1 MVLAEGAAAAGQGVG
16 VQVVRALM
24 LTQVAQVEAE
34 AVCGGEGVGVVLAE
48 GAAAAGQGVGVQV
61 VRLLILTQLA
71 QVEGEVFC
79 RAQSLRVIR
88 AQLIGPWSSR
98 KKVGVQ
104 ITSSPA
110 VRARWLATASP
121 ILTDTI

>member
-34 AVCGGEGVGVVLAE
+34 VACGAGGVSGWSSPE

-61 VRLLILTQLA
+61 VRLLVLTELA
-71 QVEGEVFC
+71 
-79 RAQSLRVIR
+79 
-88 AQLIGPWSSR
+88 
-98 KKVGVQ
+98 
-104 ITSSPA
+104 
-110 VRARWLATASP
+110 
-121 ILTDTI
+121 

>member
-1 MVLAEGAAAAGQGVG
+1 MVLAEGAAAAGQGV
-16 VQVVRALM
+16 L
-24 LTQVAQVEAE
+24 
-34 AVCGGEGVGVVLAE
+34 
-48 GAAAAGQGVGVQV
+48 GQF

-71 QVEGEVFC
+71 QVEGEVVC

-88 AQLIGPWSSR
+88 AQLIGSESSR

-104 ITSSPA
+104 ITSSL
-110 VRARWLATASP
+110 VLRARWLATASP